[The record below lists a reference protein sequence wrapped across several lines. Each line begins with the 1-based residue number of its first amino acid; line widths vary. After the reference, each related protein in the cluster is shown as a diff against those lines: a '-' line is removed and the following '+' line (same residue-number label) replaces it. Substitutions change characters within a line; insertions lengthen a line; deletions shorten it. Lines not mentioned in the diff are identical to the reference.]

1 MEMVLIQV
9 SRCFAFAGIHNTR
22 TYINF
27 GIFFFFAILSST
39 WNGTSFV
46 TYFKKSAP
54 KYANRWYAFV
64 VVIPFLLSKKCHL
77 EFARFFGV
85 FHPMER
91 VLGNLLPRF
100 FLCRYQPFQSNCDC
114 KMFFSFG
121 FTSISLT
128 KCTLLSPF
136 FSIFFYSVSHSI
148 LKREKKKFTLTENLM
163 RRTNQIH
170 CVIRLM
176 TCCVHLNE
184 LSIVPLTF
192 RRRFCANSYK

>member
-1 MEMVLIQV
+1 MCANDKVLRQMRMEMVLIQV

-114 KMFFSFG
+114 KMFFFFRFHIDITNKYPHRYTSLSF
-121 FTSISLT
+121 
-128 KCTLLSPF
+128 F
-136 FSIFFYSVSHSI
+136 FNFF
-148 LKREKKKFTLTENLM
+148 L
-163 RRTNQIH
+163 
-170 CVIRLM
+170 
-176 TCCVHLNE
+176 
-184 LSIVPLTF
+184 
-192 RRRFCANSYK
+192 